1 MAIDKTVLRV
11 MNKLFDAGYVTEKEM
26 TSLTIKDLTEIKG
39 LTVPEIVEV
48 AKLQDAVKA
57 NRVISYI
64 SGMEGLNQA
73 KEQL

>member
-1 MAIDKTVLRV
+1 MAIDKLTIRV

-26 TSLTIKDLTEIKG
+26 TAITIKDLTDIKG

-48 AKLQDAVKA
+48 AKLQDAVKT

-64 SGMEGLNQA
+64 AGIEGQNRNQD
-73 KEQL
+73 